1 MEGLSNF
8 RKGLG
13 SPPWIFGS
21 GEGSENISVS
31 EIRSRHSQIS
41 KPVQT
46 SSVPSANIGAWLD
59 NASSSTPG
67 DDSDYARM
75 ALVWVNMRKDHAPW
89 RLDIRQSSFELVVE
103 KFRIDKA
110 YQYCCTGP
118 AGMAALQTNNCEN
131 IETRNYCIFMRDMF
145 ALAWSHNSTRGTS
158 QGVCLADTWII
169 SNFQALLENQISI
182 ASHPMFL
189 AEVAGFMLERI
200 LDRNLGEL
208 NTSIGMVEI
217 RTGYH
222 GWATPSTGAAEGDYA
237 TLSAKMSGTGT
248 SLAGL
253 KRIAKVLREI
263 IEFICQCSPQR
274 GSGVTSTNSQH
285 NDAEFAIQECLTVLK
300 SRLTMEEI
308 EVDFLLHRTQIQI
321 TAVS

>member
-8 RKGLG
+8 RIGRG
-13 SPPWIFGS
+13 PPFWIPGS
-21 GEGSENISVS
+21 GEGSEDISVS

-59 NASSSTPG
+59 NACSSTPG
-67 DDSDYARM
+67 DDSDYARV
-75 ALVWVNMRKDHAPW
+75 ALVWVNMRKDHPPW
-89 RLDIRQSSFELVVE
+89 RLDIRQSSFKLVME
-103 KFRIDKA
+103 KFMIENA
-110 YQYCCTGP
+110 YRYCYSGS
-118 AGMAALQTNNCEN
+118 AGMAAFPTSNCEN
-131 IETRNYCIFMRDMF
+131 KETRSYCLFMSDVF
-145 ALAWSHNSTRGTS
+145 ALAWSHNPTRGTS
-158 QGVCLADTWII
+158 QGVCFAEPWAI
-169 SNFQALLENQISI
+169 STFQALLENQISM
-182 ASHPMFL
+182 ATHPMFL
-189 AEVAGFMLERI
+189 AAVAGLTLEHI
-200 LDRNLGEL
+200 LDRDLAEL
-208 NTSIGMVEI
+208 SYSIGMVEI

-237 TLSAKMSGTGT
+237 TLSAKMSGSGT

-253 KRIAKVLREI
+253 KRIAKVLRET
-263 IEFICQCSPQR
+263 IEFISQCSPQK

-285 NDAEFAIQECLTVLK
+285 NDAEFAMQECLTVLK